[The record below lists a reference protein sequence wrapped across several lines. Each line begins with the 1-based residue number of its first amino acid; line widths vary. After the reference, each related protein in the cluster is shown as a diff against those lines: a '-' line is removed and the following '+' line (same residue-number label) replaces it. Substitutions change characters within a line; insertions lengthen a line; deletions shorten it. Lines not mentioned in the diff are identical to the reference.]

1 MAQIE
6 VFAIQIRS
14 ESMIC
19 RGIVVGMVFLV
30 EVVEVGLHI
39 AEVEVILAHPVVDE
53 IGNLVPALRVS
64 PVDPRVEAA
73 SDEHVTMYELVEE
86 GGQ

>member
-6 VFAIQIRS
+6 VFAIEIRS
-14 ESMIC
+14 ESVIR
-19 RGIVVGMVFLV
+19 RGVIVGMVLLV
-30 EVVEVGLHI
+30 EVVEVGFHI

-53 IGNLVPALRVS
+53 IGNLVPTFCVS

-86 GGQ
+86 GG